1 MIRRILRTT
10 RLHSRCVAGAVL
22 LAALGAPALLRA
34 EGEWQP
40 TTLSEV
46 TLVKVHE
53 AAKAY
58 QDCLNEEFRDHV
70 GEAVDSRLQTDRI
83 LRTCENRLTPMKAA
97 FDAEK
102 VPDSISERYMRSHRT
117 RGARDLVRLLMSA
130 QAARAADAESE
141 SNPPATADPPSLNPH
156 PPEGKAMEID
166 LNLIPAKLDAV
177 HAGLAAIVVAL
188 LLVQII
194 LLSVAV
200 IALLRRKPEPAVTV
214 QAAPAAVAPAP
225 EPVKAPEP
233 VVKKETVVL
242 KEATPDAALQ
252 LLALLQKEARF
263 VDFVQE
269 NVAQYSDAEIGAAAR
284 VVHEGCRKVI
294 GQSFDLAPVRTETE
308 GSRLT
313 LPKGFD
319 AASVRLAGNIVG
331 EPPFTGTLVHRG
343 WKVENVRLPKVAEGH
358 DNRIIAQA
366 EVEL

>member
-1 MIRRILRTT
+1 MASAAL
-10 RLHSRCVAGAVL
+10 VAA
-22 LAALGAPALLRA
+22 LAASSLVRA

-40 TTLSEV
+40 STLSEA
-46 TLVKVHE
+46 TLAKVHE

-58 QDCLNEEFRDHV
+58 QDCLNGEFVAHGDE
-70 GEAVDSRLQTDRI
+70 GVDSRLQADRI
-83 LRTCENRLTPMKAA
+83 LHTCESRLAPMKAA
-97 FDAEK
+97 FDAEN

-117 RGARDLVRLLMSA
+117 RGARELVRLLMSA
-130 QAARAADAESE
+130 QAMRAAAGASE
-141 SNPPATADPPSLNPH
+141 SNPPAAAETPSQNPQKN
-156 PPEGKAMEID
+156 PEGKSMEID

-177 HAGLAAIVVAL
+177 HVGLAAVVVAL
-188 LLVQII
+188 LLVQVI

-200 IALLRRKPEPAVTV
+200 IALLRRRPEPAA
-214 QAAPAAVAPAP
+214 AAPAAVPVAEPA
-225 EPVKAPEP
+225 KLPEP

-242 KEATPDAALQ
+242 KESTPDAALQ

-294 GQSFDLAPVRTETE
+294 GQVFELAPVRTETE

-319 AASVRLAGNIVG
+319 AASVRLAGNVVG

-343 WKVENVRLPKVAEGH
+343 WKVENIRLPKVAEGH
-358 DNRIIAQA
+358 DTRIIAPA

>member
-1 MIRRILRTT
+1 MIRKTT
-10 RLHSRCVAGAVL
+10 TNRFSLPVL
-22 LAALGAPALLRA
+22 ALAALAVPAGVWA

-40 TTLSEV
+40 STLSDA
-46 TLVKVHE
+46 TLAKVHE
-53 AAKAY
+53 AAQAY
-58 QDCLNEEFRDHV
+58 QTCLNDEFRAHV
-70 GEAVDSRLQTDRI
+70 DEDVDSRLQTDRI
-83 LRTCENRLTPMKAA
+83 LHACENRLAPMKVA

-117 RGARDLVRLLMSA
+117 RGARELVKLLMSV
-130 QAARAADAESE
+130 QAMRSAEAEAAPS
-141 SNPPATADPPSLNPH
+141 PPAVAEAPASNNQNLQ
-156 PPEGKAMEID
+156 GKPMEID
-166 LNLIPAKLDAV
+166 LNLVPAKLDAV
-177 HAGLAAIVVAL
+177 HVGLAAVVVAL

-200 IALLRRKPEPAVTV
+200 IALLRRKPEPAAAVH
-214 QAAPAAVAPAP
+214 AAPVAVPAP
-225 EPVKAPEP
+225 EPAKAPEP

-263 VDFVQE
+263 IDFVQE

-294 GQSFDLAPVRTETE
+294 GQAFELAPVRTETE

-343 WKVENVRLPKVAEGH
+343 WKVENIRLPKVAEGH
-358 DNRIIAQA
+358 DTRIVAQA

>member
-1 MIRRILRTT
+1 M
-10 RLHSRCVAGAVL
+10 L
-22 LAALGAPALLRA
+22 LAALGAPTLLRA

-40 TTLSEV
+40 TTLSEA
-46 TLVKVHE
+46 TLAKVHE

-58 QDCLNEEFRDHV
+58 QDCLNEEFRAHV
-70 GEAVDSRLQTDRI
+70 GEDVDSRLQTDRI
-83 LRTCENRLTPMKAA
+83 LHTCENRLTPMKAA

-130 QAARAADAESE
+130 QAARAADAEAQL
-141 SNPPATADPPSLNPH
+141 NPQATADAPSLNPH
-156 PPEGKAMEID
+156 PPEGKPMEID

-214 QAAPAAVAPAP
+214 QPAPASAAPAP
-225 EPVKAPEP
+225 EPVRAQEP

-242 KEATPDAALQ
+242 KQATPDAALQ

-263 VDFVQE
+263 IDFVQE

-294 GQSFDLAPVRTETE
+294 GQAFELAPVRTETE

-343 WKVENVRLPKVAEGH
+343 WKVENIRLPKVAEGH
-358 DNRIIAQA
+358 DSRIVAQA

>member
-1 MIRRILRTT
+1 M
-10 RLHSRCVAGAVL
+10 L

-40 TTLSEV
+40 STLSEA
-46 TLVKVHE
+46 TLAKVHE

-58 QDCLNEEFRDHV
+58 QDCLNEEFRAHV
-70 GEAVDSRLQTDRI
+70 GEDVDSRLQTDRI
-83 LRTCENRLTPMKAA
+83 LHTCENRLTPMKAA

-130 QAARAADAESE
+130 QAARAADAEAQL
-141 SNPPATADPPSLNPH
+141 NPRATADAPSLNPH
-156 PPEGKAMEID
+156 PPEGKPMEID

-194 LLSVAV
+194 LLSAAV

-214 QAAPAAVAPAP
+214 QPAPASAAPVP
-225 EPVKAPEP
+225 EPVRAPEP

-242 KEATPDAALQ
+242 KQATPDAALQ

-263 VDFVQE
+263 IDFVQE

-294 GQSFDLAPVRTETE
+294 GQAFELAPVRTETE

-343 WKVENVRLPKVAEGH
+343 WRVEHIRLPKVAEGH
-358 DNRIIAQA
+358 DSRIVAQA

>member
-1 MIRRILRTT
+1 M
-10 RLHSRCVAGAVL
+10 
-22 LAALGAPALLRA
+22 AALSVQAWA
-34 EGEWQP
+34 EAEQEWQP
-40 TTLSEV
+40 TTLSEA
-46 TLVKVHE
+46 TLAKVHE
-53 AAKAY
+53 AAKSY
-58 QDCLNEEFRDHV
+58 QDCLNDELRAHANED
-70 GEAVDSRLQTDRI
+70 ADSRLLTDRI
-83 LRTCENRLTPMKAA
+83 LHTCEDRLAPTKAA

-102 VPDSISERYMRSHRT
+102 VPDEISERYMRSHRT
-117 RGARDLVRLLMSA
+117 RGARGLVKALMSI
-130 QAARAADAESE
+130 QAMRAAESE
-141 SNPPATADPPSLNPH
+141 SASNPPASADTPSLNQNPM
-156 PPEGKAMEID
+156 GKPMEID

-177 HAGLAAIVVAL
+177 HLGLAAVVVAL

-214 QAAPAAVAPAP
+214 QPVPVAATAP
-225 EPVKAPEP
+225 EPAKAPEP
-233 VVKKETVVL
+233 VLKKETVVL

-269 NVAQYSDAEIGAAAR
+269 NLAQFSDAEIGAAAR
-284 VVHEGCRKVI
+284 VVHEGCRKVV
-294 GQSFDLAPVRTETE
+294 GQAFDLQPVRTETE

-319 AASVRLAGNIVG
+319 AASVRLTGNIVG

-343 WKVENVRLPKVAEGH
+343 WRVENIRLPKVAGGH
-358 DNRIIAQA
+358 DTHVIAQA

>member
-1 MIRRILRTT
+1 M
-10 RLHSRCVAGAVL
+10 L
-22 LAALGAPALLRA
+22 LVALGAPAFLHA

-40 TTLSEV
+40 STLSEA
-46 TLVKVHE
+46 TLAKVHE

-58 QDCLNEEFRDHV
+58 QDCLNEAFRAHV
-70 GEAVDSRLQTDRI
+70 GEDVDSRLQTDRI
-83 LRTCENRLTPMKAA
+83 LHACENRLTPMKAA
-97 FDAEK
+97 FDAEQ
-102 VPDSISERYMRSHRT
+102 VPDSISERYMRSYRT

-130 QAARAADAESE
+130 QAARAAAEPAPELS
-141 SNPPATADPPSLNPH
+141 ATADTPSPH
-156 PPEGKAMEID
+156 PYPSEGKPMEID

-177 HAGLAAIVVAL
+177 HAGLAAIVVVL

-194 LLSVAV
+194 LLSVVV
-200 IALLRRKPEPAVTV
+200 IALLRRKPEPAVTFYPTP
-214 QAAPAAVAPAP
+214 APAAPTPGA
-225 EPVKAPEP
+225 VKAPEP

-242 KEATPDAALQ
+242 KETTPDAALQ

-263 VDFVQE
+263 IDFVQE
-269 NVAQYSDAEIGAAAR
+269 NIAHYSDAEIGAAAR

-294 GQSFDLAPVRTETE
+294 GQVFDLAPVRNETE

-319 AASVRLAGNIVG
+319 AASVRLAGNVVG

-343 WKVENVRLPKVAEGH
+343 WKVENIRLPKVAEGH
-358 DNRIIAQA
+358 DIRILAQA

>member
-1 MIRRILRTT
+1 
-10 RLHSRCVAGAVL
+10 VAAVAL
-22 LAALGAPALLRA
+22 LAALGVPALLRA

-40 TTLSEV
+40 STLSEA
-46 TLVKVHE
+46 TLAKVHE

-58 QDCLNEEFRDHV
+58 QDCLNEEFRAHV
-70 GEAVDSRLQTDRI
+70 EEDVDSRLQTDRI
-83 LRTCENRLTPMKAA
+83 LHACESRLTPMKAA

-102 VPDSISERYMRSHRT
+102 VPDAIGERYLRSHRT
-117 RGARDLVRLLMSA
+117 RGARELVRLLMAA
-130 QAARAADAESE
+130 QAARAAAAESAA
-141 SNPPATADPPSLNPH
+141 SNLPATAQTPSLNPQN
-156 PPEGKAMEID
+156 PEGKPMEID

-177 HAGLAAIVVAL
+177 HAGLAAVVVAL

-200 IALLRRKPEPAVTV
+200 IALLRRKPEPAFAV
-214 QAAPAAVAPAP
+214 QPAPAAAPVP

-233 VVKKETVVL
+233 AVKKETLVL

-269 NVAQYSDAEIGAAAR
+269 NVARYSDADIGAAAR

-294 GQSFDLAPVRTETE
+294 GQAFDLAPVRTETE

-343 WKVENVRLPKVAEGH
+343 WRVEHVRLPRVAEGH
-358 DNRIIAQA
+358 DTRIIAQA

>member
-1 MIRRILRTT
+1 
-10 RLHSRCVAGAVL
+10 VAGTTL

-40 TTLSEV
+40 STLSKA
-46 TLVKVHE
+46 TLAKVHE

-58 QDCLNEEFRDHV
+58 QDCLNEEFRAHV
-70 GEAVDSRLQTDRI
+70 GEDVDSRLQTDRI
-83 LRTCENRLTPMKAA
+83 LHACENRLTPMKAA

-102 VPDSISERYMRSHRT
+102 VPGSISERYMRSHRT

-130 QAARAADAESE
+130 QAARAADAGSE
-141 SNPPATADPPSLNPH
+141 SGSNPAATGDAPSLNPH
-156 PPEGKAMEID
+156 IPEGKPMEID

-177 HAGLAAIVVAL
+177 HAGLAAAVLAL

-214 QAAPAAVAPAP
+214 QSAPGAAAPP
-225 EPVKAPEP
+225 PEP

-242 KEATPDAALQ
+242 KEATPDAACQ

-263 VDFVQE
+263 IDFVQE

-294 GQSFDLAPVRTETE
+294 NQSFDLAPVRSEAE

-343 WKVENVRLPKVAEGH
+343 WKVENIRLPKVAEGH
-358 DNRIIAQA
+358 DTRIIAQA